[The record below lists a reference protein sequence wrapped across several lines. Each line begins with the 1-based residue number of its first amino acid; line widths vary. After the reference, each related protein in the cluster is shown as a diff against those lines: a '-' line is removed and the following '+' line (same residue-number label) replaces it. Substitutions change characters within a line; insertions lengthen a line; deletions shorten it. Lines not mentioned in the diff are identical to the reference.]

1 MALRAS
7 SQDSAAA
14 PLVRVRAAFARR
26 RLPLLFAG
34 GLMVAVACAI
44 AQTQTQGARQP
55 PVGIARESVAV
66 VTGASGDTV
75 LLRAGSLTSPV
86 RSGTQLTAGDRLFTR
101 DGGRIALRFSDG
113 AVMAL
118 HPNTEFRIDDYQYDT
133 ADQRSFLSLMRGALR
148 TVTGVIG
155 RRQRDDYRLNTPS
168 ATIGIR
174 GTEYEARETVCPPSG
189 CAPGEQPGLALR
201 VLQGRVAV
209 SNEAGSL
216 EIGAGATGLVPD
228 RRSPPVLAAQIA
240 PSPAVLLPAVPP
252 PAAPSSAAPS
262 PAAPSPPLGPPAPG
276 SEPPAPR

>member
-1 MALRAS
+1 MAHRAS

-14 PLVRVRAAFARR
+14 PLVRVRVAFARR
-26 RLPLLFAG
+26 RLPLLLAG

-44 AQTQTQGARQP
+44 AQTQTQGSRP
-55 PVGIARESVAV
+55 PPAGIARESVAV

-86 RSGTQLTAGDRLFTR
+86 RSGMQLTAGDRLFTR
-101 DGGRIALRFSDG
+101 DGGRVALRFSDG

-148 TVTGVIG
+148 TVTGAIG

-201 VLQGRVAV
+201 VLQGRVSV

-216 EIGAGATGLVPD
+216 EIAAGATGLVPD
-228 RRSPPVLAAQIA
+228 RRSPPVLAAQTA
-240 PSPAVLLPAVPP
+240 PPPAMPSPAV
-252 PAAPSSAAPS
+252 PSPGAPS
-262 PAAPSPPLGPPAPG
+262 PLLGPPAPG
-276 SEPPAPR
+276 SEPPASR

>member
-1 MALRAS
+1 
-7 SQDSAAA
+7 
-14 PLVRVRAAFARR
+14 
-26 RLPLLFAG
+26 
-34 GLMVAVACAI
+34 MVAVACAI
-44 AQTQTQGARQP
+44 AQTQAQVSRSP

-148 TVTGVIG
+148 TVTSAIG

-216 EIGAGATGLVPD
+216 EIGAGATGLVSD
-228 RRSPPVLAAQIA
+228 RRSPPVLAAQTA
-240 PSPAVLLPAVPP
+240 PPP
-252 PAAPSSAAPS
+252 PAMPSPAAPS
-262 PAAPSPPLGPPAPG
+262 PAAPAPGAPAPGAPSPLLGPPAPG
-276 SEPPAPR
+276 SEPPASR